1 MNSAPTST
9 RCVTYVQQSNGMK
22 TSKSYRWPRLLGS
35 LIAFI
40 LVCSVPTAMAAKG
53 KEGKRAIKSLE
64 STRLKQQKK
73 DAEKAKKQKTR
84 PVKRR
89 SLLRRK
95 DRVQEALD
103 ANIEEQIETLQMLI
117 ESADIED
124 PDLPKYLLTLGD
136 VYWDKSDNFYE
147 QAYDLTLEREIYEA
161 SERGDVQAEDSARMR
176 QDDLLE
182 KERKWRE
189 RAIQVYRSIETRF
202 PAYNDL
208 DMVFYYL
215 GYQLL
220 QVNRKKSAST
230 YFRKILE
237 RFPSS
242 RYVPDALY
250 HIGDHYFDK
259 SKFNV
264 ALQFYIKVEE
274 FEDSAAYAMALH
286 RQGWCYFNMGDY
298 QKSLRTFIRVILHA
312 QSEKGKL
319 LPFRDELEREAR
331 QDSVRAYAVV
341 GSPEQS
347 LKFFARIAP
356 GIKFLLAESLAN
368 MYFTEGDWD
377 KSITV
382 YRLLL
387 KHWKDSPNRA
397 KYLLGIAENGYHVG
411 DKKMLV
417 DSVRQVMKDFRSM
430 TADLDARALKSVNER
445 LEGLVKTAAT
455 VYHKEAEKYGHKDT
469 IQHTTY
475 LYEAYLAL
483 FPNAQDAYEVTW
495 NLGVLNED
503 IGNWEE
509 AAEIYEKVIKMNPD
523 GPYAADA
530 ARAIMLAYYNVV
542 ENEQVDSKDSAEL
555 NLNPIPY
562 PDRYQNAI
570 KSARRFIR
578 LAKGKD
584 PEVSKAHVVLA
595 RIAYHFNHF
604 DTATENLLIVLNQY
618 PDDSLVPMAARMLL
632 YCYDL
637 QRDVDNLQIYADRFA
652 ANPKIN
658 QGEFAVFIL
667 KVRNQMSFKR
677 CFKFER
683 KKEYLKTAQCFEK
696 YVQEFPDTELRAR
709 GFFYAAAA
717 YNRAKMIKKALTTL
731 GDLYNEM
738 SEDPLAPTALY
749 SIAEIYRSIALY
761 EKSAKFYE
769 MYAKNHPDHR
779 YVKKALQFAYLF
791 RKALQQHT
799 RAVKVSALYR
809 KMYPSDP
816 NNPNLVVESGVLQQK
831 AGRRSRAVRALTK
844 ALQRPPKGAGADF
857 EFRARLEL
865 GKAYS
870 GGNRG
875 DRRRALTIFEKNVK
889 RFEELPEDVRRK
901 MPPSGIAAVAESHFM
916 LGEVVLK
923 NAAGIKIKGRA
934 KDIKTLVKNKVLL
947 IKQAEQI
954 FDRVVSY
961 GNRHWAIAGLS
972 RIGHAYER
980 LAEDLVKVKPRGLNY
995 EQTMYFQ
1002 QESEEKAEP
1011 IRQKAI
1017 EMYRTALKAA
1027 VANRWFNTYTQDA
1040 LDALKRL
1047 DFTFPFLKEYVVPSA
1062 QVRLSG
1068 SIPMIGSLTEAEEG
1082 TLAAPEPDPNEEAN
1096 P

>member
-1 MNSAPTST
+1 M
-9 RCVTYVQQSNGMK
+9 R
-22 TSKSYRWPRLLGS
+22 TSKPYRWPRLVGS
-35 LIAFI
+35 LLAI
-40 LVCSVPTAMAAKG
+40 LMVCSVSSALAVKG
-53 KEGKRAIKSLE
+53 KDGKRTIKTLE
-64 STRLKQQKK
+64 STRLKKQKK
-73 DAEKAKKQKTR
+73 AAEKDKKQKTR

-89 SLLRRK
+89 ALLKRK
-95 DRVQEALD
+95 DRVQAALE

-136 VYWDKSDNFYE
+136 VYWDKSDNYYE
-147 QAYDLTLEREIYEA
+147 QAYDLVLEREIYQA
-161 SERGDVQAEDSARMR
+161 SERGDVQAEDKARMR

-182 KERKWRE
+182 QERKWRE

-220 QVNRKKSAST
+220 QVNRKQAAAT

-274 FEDSAAYAMALH
+274 FENSAAYAMALH

-312 QSEKGKL
+312 QSKKGKL

-341 GSPEQS
+341 GSPQQS
-347 LKFFARIAP
+347 VKFFSRIAP
-356 GIKFLLAESLAN
+356 AIKFLLVESLAN

-377 KSITV
+377 KSIIV

-387 KHWKDSPNRA
+387 KHWKESPNRIL
-397 KYLLGIAENGYHVG
+397 YLLGIAENGYHVG

-417 DSVRQVMKDFRSM
+417 ESIRQVMKDFRPM
-430 TADLDARALKSVNER
+430 TANLDARTMKAVNER
-445 LEGLVKTAAT
+445 LEGLVKTSAT
-455 VYHKEAEKYGHKDT
+455 IYHKEAEKYGHRET
-469 IQHTTY
+469 IEYTTY

-483 FPNAQDAYEVTW
+483 FPNARDAYEVTW

-509 AAEIYEKVIKMNPD
+509 AAEIYERVISLKPD

-542 ENEQVDSKDSAEL
+542 ENEQVDAKDTAEL

-562 PDRYQNAI
+562 PERYQNAL

-604 DTATENLLIVLNQY
+604 DEATENLLIVLNQY
-618 PDDSLVPMAARMLL
+618 PDDSLVPMSARMLL

-637 QRDVDNLQIYADRFA
+637 QRDVDNLQLYADRFA

-658 QGEFAVFIL
+658 QGELAVFIQ

-683 KKEYLKTAQCFEK
+683 RKEYIKTAQCFEK

-717 YNRAKMIKKALTTL
+717 YNRAKLIKKALTTL

-761 EKSAKFYE
+761 ERSAKFYE
-769 MYAKNHPDHR
+769 MYAKNHPNHR
-779 YVKKALQFAYLF
+779 YVKKALQFAYRF
-791 RKALQQHT
+791 RKALGQHT
-799 RAVKVSALYR
+799 RAVKVGGLYR

-816 NNPNLVVESGVLQQK
+816 NNPNLIIESGVLQQR
-831 AGRRSRAVRALTK
+831 AGRRSRAVRALTRVLK
-844 ALQRPPKGAGADF
+844 RPPKGAGQDF

-875 DRRRALTIFEKNVK
+875 DRRRALTIFETNVK
-889 RFEELPEDVRRK
+889 RFEALPEDARRK
-901 MPPSGIAAVAESHFM
+901 MSASGVAAVAESHFM

-923 NAAGIKIKGRA
+923 NMAAIKLKGRP
-934 KDIKTLVKNKVLL
+934 KDIKILVKNKVVL
-947 IKQAEQI
+947 IKQAEVI

-961 GNRHWAIAGLS
+961 GNRNWAIAGLS
-972 RIGHAYER
+972 RIGRAYET
-980 LAEDLVKVKPRGLNY
+980 LAEDFVKVKPRGLNY
-995 EQTMYFQ
+995 EATLYFQ
-1002 QESEEKAEP
+1002 QESEERAEP

-1017 EMYRTALKAA
+1017 QMYRTAVKAA

-1047 DFTFPFLKEYVVPSA
+1047 DFTFPFLKEYVVASG

-1082 TLAAPEPDPNEEAN
+1082 SLSAPEPDPNEEAN